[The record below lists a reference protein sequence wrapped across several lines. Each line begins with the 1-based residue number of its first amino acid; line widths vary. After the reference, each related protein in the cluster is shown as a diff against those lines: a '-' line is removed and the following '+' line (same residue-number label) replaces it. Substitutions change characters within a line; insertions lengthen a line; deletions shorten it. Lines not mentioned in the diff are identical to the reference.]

1 MERHL
6 AQLNIATLRHPMDD
20 PRTADFAAGLP
31 TVNGAGEQAP
41 GFVWRLQSDGGNATD
56 IQVFDDPLVIVNLT
70 VWTSLDA
77 LKAFAFR
84 GIHRDFFRRRAE
96 WFVEGSTRT
105 ALWWLPATVLP
116 MTDDVKLRL
125 EFIEAFGASPFAFQ
139 MGQAHRPLVMRRASA
154 ADADVRNLVS
164 QQNHHDGPSDNDC
177 IVVADLDDSPAA
189 VGWYRTVDATAAK
202 IERIH
207 VPLAARGMRIGAAI
221 AAELESAARAA
232 GIQHL
237 RLDTVPKQLEPY
249 RTFGYR
255 IRACEQDH
263 DRGSPRTI
271 CMEKTLTPSPVRLA

>member
-1 MERHL
+1 MQRHL

-20 PRTADFAAGLP
+20 PRTADFADGLP

-56 IQVFDDPLVIVNLT
+56 IQLFDDPLVIVNLT
-70 VWTSLDA
+70 VWSSLDA

-116 MTDDVKLRL
+116 TTDDAKLRL
-125 EFIEAFGASPFAFQ
+125 DFIEAFGASPFAFQ
-139 MGQAHRPLVMRRASA
+139 MGQVHRPLVMRRASA

-164 QQNHHDGPSDNDC
+164 QQNDHDGPTDNDC
-177 IVVADLDDSPAA
+177 VVVANVDDHPAA
-189 VGWYRTVDATAAK
+189 AGWYRTVDATTAK

-237 RLDTVPKQLEPY
+237 RLDTAPKQLEPFRMFGF
-249 RTFGYR
+249 RT
-255 IRACEQDH
+255 RACDQQHDH
-263 DRGSPRTI
+263 GSMRAI
-271 CMEKTLTPSPVRLA
+271 CMEKTLSPSPVRLA

>member
-20 PRTADFAAGLP
+20 PRTADFAEGLP

-56 IQVFDDPLVIVNLT
+56 IQVFDDPLMIVNLT

-84 GIHRDFFRRRAE
+84 GIHREFFRRRVE

-116 MTDDVKLRL
+116 TTDDAKLRQD
-125 EFIEAFGASPFAFQ
+125 FIEAFGASPFAFR
-139 MGQAHRPLVMRRASA
+139 MGQVHRPLVMRRVSA
-154 ADADVRNLVS
+154 ADSDVRNLVS
-164 QQNHHDGPSDNDC
+164 QNHHDGPTDNDC
-177 IVVADLDDSPAA
+177 VVVAEVDDRPAA
-189 VGWYRTVDATAAK
+189 AGWYRTIDATTAK
-202 IERIH
+202 VERIH

-221 AAELESAARAA
+221 AAELECAARAA

-237 RLDTVPKQLEPY
+237 RLDTAPKQLEPY
-249 RTFGYR
+249 RTFGFR
-255 IRACEQDH
+255 TRACDH
-263 DRGSPRTI
+263 EDDSGSARTI

>member
-56 IQVFDDPLVIVNLT
+56 IQVFDDPLMIVNLT

-84 GIHRDFFRRRAE
+84 GIHREFFRRRVE

-105 ALWWLPATVLP
+105 ALWWIPATVLP
-116 MTDDVKLRL
+116 TTDDAKLRL
-125 EFIEAFGASPFAFQ
+125 DFIESFGASPFAFQ
-139 MGQAHRPLVMRRASA
+139 MGQVHRALVMRRASA
-154 ADADVRNLVS
+154 ADADVRYLVS
-164 QQNHHDGPSDNDC
+164 QDHHDGPTDNDC
-177 IVVADLDDSPAA
+177 VVVAEVDDHPAA
-189 VGWYRTVDATAAK
+189 VGWYRTVDATTAK

-232 GIQHL
+232 GMQQL
-237 RLDTVPKQLEPY
+237 RLDTVPKQVEPY
-249 RTFGYR
+249 RTFGFR
-255 IRACEQDH
+255 TRACDH
-263 DRGSPRTI
+263 EGDSGSPRTI